1 MYGLLCKGQFHPLYS
16 GTTGL
21 KHPTTAYGSSR
32 SQPFLHYSLFDE
44 MLMTILGSDPLIHG
58 IDAALDLHIQNNLKP
73 TCTLWPPGPAAR
85 MR

>member
-1 MYGLLCKGQFHPLYS
+1 M
-16 GTTGL
+16 
-21 KHPTTAYGSSR
+21 GSSAGAVPPTVLR
-32 SQPFLHYSLFDE
+32 DYRPQAPIHSLWQLKVSAFSVYSLFDE
-44 MLMTILGSDPLIHG
+44 MLMTILGSDPVIHG